1 MDHGVCFSVDPKL
14 RTVLWAWR
22 GTPIEPAELAV
33 LAKLRADLDA
43 DLGATLDGLLE
54 PEEVDRTRARLDELL
69 ATDGS
74 RSRRRT
80 GRPSP
85 GRRTDGYQRLVE
97 RGTAGVWSTGTIRG
111 TVDDHAGEWE
121 VPIQFE
127 AYTTDGVRRGI
138 ATGDARLG
146 DIIEV
151 EREIEVTQGHI
162 APLDGTPDRGPIAR
176 RHAADRR
183 PVRRRGPARHPGARP
198 SGLAR
203 RHPRR
208 RAVPRHRRMP
218 TMPGF
223 DPARA
228 LARPTGSFVLL
239 DHVKLSLASEP
250 DGGSIEHELAWVNRY
265 VVERVESDLELGFF
279 FPGAESII
287 VQDTYTPGAGL
298 DPALTKPAPEAA
310 PAAAALRRP
319 ARTPSRPRAT
329 RPPEPRAPTRPAGQ
343 TGGG

>member
-1 MDHGVCFSVDPKL
+1 
-14 RTVLWAWR
+14 
-22 GTPIEPAELAV
+22 
-33 LAKLRADLDA
+33 
-43 DLGATLDGLLE
+43 
-54 PEEVDRTRARLDELL
+54 
-69 ATDGS
+69 
-74 RSRRRT
+74 
-80 GRPSP
+80 
-85 GRRTDGYQRLVE
+85 
-97 RGTAGVWSTGTIRG
+97 
-111 TVDDHAGEWE
+111 VDDHAGEWE
-121 VPIQFE
+121 VPIRFE

-151 EREIEVTQGHI
+151 EREIEVTQGHL
-162 APLDGTPDRGPIAR
+162 APLDGTPPIADPSR
-176 RHAADRR
+176 GVTLPTDDLYVVVAPPDT
-183 PVRRRGPARHPGARP
+183 PVLAHPAWHDVILVAGPYLVTG
-198 SGLAR
+198 
-203 RHPRR
+203 
-208 RAVPRHRRMP
+208 RMP

-279 FPGAESII
+279 FPGAESIL

-310 PAAAALRRP
+310 PAAAAASTTATTGSDAQP
-319 ARTPSRPRAT
+319 ATSD
-329 RPPEPRAPTRPAGQ
+329 PAA
-343 TGGG
+343 